1 MQWEK
6 LTDEALLS
14 CLVIGEQRGLE
25 DYFLRG
31 IEWMFIIETIR
42 ERMID
47 RRWPDTIRGVILQ
60 AQQFSCFNSN
70 DDPNTREMWRHYT
83 ENTSLFRE
91 AHKFVQAQLNGQNGQ
106 IAAVVRPNHYLVN
119 PLYYSSRAPD
129 WVVKM
134 EIIYDGGPRGHIFL
148 RG

>member
-6 LTDEALLS
+6 LTDEVLLS
-14 CLVIGEQRGLE
+14 CLVIGEQRGIE
-25 DYFLRG
+25 GFLRYL
-31 IEWMFIIETIR
+31 EWMYIVETIKSR
-42 ERMID
+42 VTD
-47 RRWPDTIRGVILQ
+47 RRWPDTIRGVVLQ
-60 AQQFSCFNSN
+60 PKQFSCFNDN
-70 DDPNTREMWRHYT
+70 QDPNTQEIWRHYSEDT
-83 ENTSLFRE
+83 ALFGE
-91 AHKFVQAQLNGQNGQ
+91 ALDFVQRQLNGQYGEL
-106 IAAVVRPNHYLVN
+106 ASGMRPNHYLVE